1 MPAISAS
8 APGKIILF
16 GEHAVVYGQPA
27 IAIPVTQVAARA
39 VVMAR
44 PTATSGEVL
53 IDAPDIQTISL
64 LQDLPAEH
72 PLARILRILQAHLGL
87 PAYPAFHLR
96 VTSTIPIAGGMGSGA
111 AVAVAIL
118 RAVSAFLNCPL
129 DDATVN
135 QLAFESEKSFHG
147 TPSGVDN
154 TVITYAQPIYF
165 RRGQPVEKLTTAA
178 PHTFIIADS
187 GQPGSTA
194 EMVGAVRQRWQ
205 ADPRRMESHFEQIGE
220 IVQQARQVIKS
231 PASPRSGQL
240 DERKSLPS
248 PANWSIHAFTGFAG
262 RSRAASQSARCQAFW
277 RWRRRKYHRAGR
289 DLKRGTGSLPAY
301 RHRRGAHH
309 HHNPQTAF
317 VLTLMEV
324 HRCSFFLNW
333 VVH

>member
-165 RRGQPVEKLTTAA
+165 RRGQPFEKLATAA
-178 PHTFIIADS
+178 PHTFVIADS

-194 EMVGAVRQRWQ
+194 EMVGAVRQRWKT
-205 ADPRRMESHFEQIGE
+205 DPRQMETCFEHIGE
-220 IVQQARQVIKS
+220 IVQQARS
-231 PASPRSGQL
+231 ALES
-240 DERKSLPS
+240 
-248 PANWSIHAFTGFAG
+248 
-262 RSRAASQSARCQAFW
+262 SQT
-277 RWRRRKYHRAGR
+277 
-289 DLKRGTGSLPAY
+289 RGLGSLMNKNHSFLQQIGVSTPFLDALVKAALQA
-301 RHRRGAHH
+301 GALGAKLSGAGGGG
-309 HHNPQTAF
+309 NIIALVETSNAEQVAARLSIAGAVRTI
-317 VLTLMEV
+317 VTTLKP
-324 HRCSFFLNW
+324 HSL
-333 VVH
+333 

>member
-231 PASPRSGQL
+231 PQ
-240 DERKSLPS
+240 
-248 PANWSIHAFTGFAG
+248 
-262 RSRAASQSARCQAFW
+262 AR
-277 RWRRRKYHRAGR
+277 G
-289 DLKRGTGSLPAY
+289 LGSLMNENHYHLQQIGVSTPLLDSLVEAALQA
-301 RHRRGAHH
+301 RALGAKLSGAGGGG
-309 HHNPQTAF
+309 NIIALVETSNAEQVASRLTATGA
-317 VLTLMEV
+317 VRTIITTLKP
-324 HRCSFFLNW
+324 HSS
-333 VVH
+333 